1 MLSQPRMNRRRRDIR
16 ALEGGTLGLESRA
29 ALMGGKR
36 MGVPVLGEMT
46 FLMVES
52 SSLPAPENVIKD
64 ASGAF
69 MTLLLI

>member
-1 MLSQPRMNRRRRDIR
+1 MLSQPTMNRRRREIR
-16 ALEGGTLGLESRA
+16 ALEGGTLGLENRA
-29 ALMGGKR
+29 ALVVGKR
-36 MGVPVLGEMT
+36 MGVPLLGEMT

>member
-1 MLSQPRMNRRRRDIR
+1 MLSQPMMNRRRREIR

-29 ALMGGKR
+29 ALVVGKR
-36 MGVPVLGEMT
+36 MGVPLLGEMT

>member
-1 MLSQPRMNRRRRDIR
+1 
-16 ALEGGTLGLESRA
+16 
-29 ALMGGKR
+29 
-36 MGVPVLGEMT
+36 MGVPLLGEMA

-52 SSLPAPENVIKD
+52 GSLPAPENVIKD